1 MKKISSH
8 LGLFL
13 ATIALTNI
21 GIIMVYSASAII
33 SLERYNDPYFF
44 LKRQLVWVFLGLL
57 GMLFAARINYRAFPK
72 LLKPA
77 LLFTLFLLV
86 LVLFPQFGK
95 AIAGAQR
102 WLRIGDFTFQPSELA
117 KLILILYMADTLSR
131 KKEKI
136 KNFTYGF
143 LPPLIILGAIFILIL
158 LQPDLGTALIILVII
173 LGMLFVSGVRL
184 RHLFSLFL
192 IALPSIWLLI
202 NKVGYRKRRIL
213 AFVDPWSDPR
223 GAGFQ
228 IIQSLLA
235 LGSGGIF
242 GRGLGEGTQKLFY
255 LPAPHTDF
263 IFAILGE
270 ELGFLGGVAVIILF
284 GAFIYF
290 GARIAR
296 RAPDLFGSLLAL
308 GITTWIG
315 LQAMINIGVATG
327 FLPTKGIP
335 LPFISFGGSS
345 LIFSLIGVGILLSIS
360 LQSHA
365 PSGAWHSHER
375 QER

>member
-13 ATIALTNI
+13 ATIALTSM

-33 SLERYNDPYFF
+33 SLERYNDPFFF

-95 AIAGAQR
+95 AIAGARR

-158 LQPDLGTALIILVII
+158 LQPDLGTALIILVVI

>member
-13 ATIALTNI
+13 ATIALTSI

-44 LKRQLVWVFLGLL
+44 LKRQMVWVFLGLV

-77 LLFTLFLLV
+77 LIFTLFLLV

-95 AIAGAQR
+95 EIAGARR
-102 WLRIGDFTFQPSELA
+102 WLRIGDFTLQPSEMA

-136 KNFTYGF
+136 KNFAYGF
-143 LPPLIILGAIFILIL
+143 LPPLIILGVIFILIL
-158 LQPDLGTALIILVII
+158 LQPDLGTALIILVVI

-213 AFVDPWSDPR
+213 AFLDPWGDPR

-235 LGSGGIF
+235 LGSGGIL

-270 ELGFLGGVAVIILF
+270 ELGFVGGAVVIILL
-284 GAFIYF
+284 GVFIYF
-290 GARIAR
+290 GARIAS

-315 LQAMINIGVATG
+315 LQAIINIGVATG

-345 LIFSLIGVGILLSIS
+345 LIFSLIGVGILMSIS

-365 PSGAWHSHER
+365 PSGARQSHAR

>member
-1 MKKISSH
+1 MKKVSSH

-13 ATIALTNI
+13 ITLALISI
-21 GIIMVYSASAII
+21 GIIMVYSASAIL
-33 SLERYNDPYFF
+33 SLEKYNDPYFF
-44 LKRQLVWVFLGLL
+44 LKRQMAWVFLGLV
-57 GMLFAARINYRAFPK
+57 GMFFAARVNYRALPK
-72 LLKPA
+72 LLKP
-77 LLFTLFLLV
+77 LLLLTFFLLI

-95 AIAGAQR
+95 EVAGARR
-102 WLRIGDFTFQPSELA
+102 WLKIGDFTLQPSEIA

-136 KNFTYGF
+136 KDLAYGF
-143 LPPLIILGAIFILIL
+143 LPPLIILGTIFILIL
-158 LQPDLGTALIILVII
+158 RQPDLGTALIILVVI

-184 RHLFSLFL
+184 KHLFSLFL
-192 IALPSIWLLI
+192 VALPGIWLLI

-213 AFVDPWSDPR
+213 AFLDPWSDPQ
-223 GAGFQ
+223 GYGFQ
-228 IIQSLLA
+228 IIQSLIA
-235 LGSGGIF
+235 LGSGGIL

-270 ELGFLGGVAVIILF
+270 ELGFLGGMVVIILF
-284 GAFIYF
+284 GAFVYF

-327 FLPTKGIP
+327 TLPTKGIP

-345 LIFSLIGVGILLSIS
+345 LIFSLIGVGVLLSIS
-360 LQSHA
+360 LHSHVS
-365 PSGAWHSHER
+365 SGAWRSYEKQR
-375 QER
+375 G

>member
-13 ATIALTNI
+13 ATIALTSI

-95 AIAGAQR
+95 AIAGARR
-102 WLRIGDFTFQPSELA
+102 WLRIGDFTLQPSEMA
-117 KLILILYMADTLSR
+117 KLILILYIADTLSR

-158 LQPDLGTALIILVII
+158 LQPDLGTALIILVVI
-173 LGMLFVSGVRL
+173 LGMFFVSGVRL

-192 IALPSIWLLI
+192 ITLPSIWLLI

-345 LIFSLIGVGILLSIS
+345 LIFSLIGVGVLLSIS
-360 LQSHA
+360 LHSHVS
-365 PSGAWHSHER
+365 SGTWRSHER
-375 QER
+375 QRG

>member
-1 MKKISSH
+1 MKRISSH

-13 ATIALTNI
+13 ITLALISI
-21 GIIMVYSASAII
+21 GIIMVYSASAIL

-44 LKRQLVWVFLGLL
+44 LKRQLAWVFLGLVGL
-57 GMLFAARINYRAFPK
+57 LFATRINYRALPK

-77 LLFTLFLLV
+77 LFLTLCLLI

-95 AIAGAQR
+95 EIAGARR
-102 WLRIGDFTFQPSELA
+102 WLRIGDFTLQPSELA
-117 KLILILYMADTLSR
+117 KLILILYMADALSR

-158 LQPDLGTALIILVII
+158 LQPDLGTALIILVVI

-184 RHLFSLFL
+184 KHLFSLFL

-213 AFVDPWSDPR
+213 AFLDPWGDPQ
-223 GAGFQ
+223 GYGFQ

-270 ELGFLGGVAVIILF
+270 ELGFLGGIAVIILF
-284 GAFIYF
+284 GAFIYS

-327 FLPTKGIP
+327 TLPTKGIP

-345 LIFSLIGVGILLSIS
+345 LIFSLIGVGILMSIS
-360 LQSHA
+360 LR
-365 PSGAWHSHER
+365 SHEGQQR
-375 QER
+375 

>member
-13 ATIALTNI
+13 ITLALI
-21 GIIMVYSASAII
+21 SMGIIMVYSSSAIL

-44 LKRQLVWVFLGLL
+44 LKRQLTWVFLGLV
-57 GMLFAARINYRAFPK
+57 GMLFAARINYRALPK
-72 LLKPA
+72 LLRP
-77 LLFTLFLLV
+77 LLFFTLFLLI

-95 AIAGAQR
+95 KIAGARR

-136 KNFTYGF
+136 KNFVYGF
-143 LPPLIILGAIFILIL
+143 LPPLLILVAIFILVL
-158 LQPDLGTALIILVII
+158 FQRDLGTALIILMVI

-184 RHLFSLFL
+184 KHLFFLFL
-192 IALPSIWLLI
+192 IALPIIWLRI
-202 NKVGYRKRRIL
+202 IKVDYTKRRIL
-213 AFVDPWSDPR
+213 AFLDPWSDPL
-223 GAGFQ
+223 GDGYQ
-228 IIQSLLA
+228 IIQSLIA

-345 LIFSLIGVGILLSIS
+345 LIFSLMGVGILMSIS

-365 PSGAWHSHER
+365 PSGAWLSHQGQR
-375 QER
+375 R

>member
-13 ATIALTNI
+13 ATVALTSI

-95 AIAGAQR
+95 EIAGARR
-102 WLRIGDFTFQPSELA
+102 WLRIGDFTLQPSELA

-158 LQPDLGTALIILVII
+158 LQPDLGTALIILVVT

-192 IALPSIWLLI
+192 VALPSIWLLI

-213 AFVDPWSDPR
+213 AFIDPWNDPR

-235 LGSGGIF
+235 LGSGGIL

-327 FLPTKGIP
+327 FLPTKGLP
-335 LPFISFGGSS
+335 LPFVSFGGSS
-345 LIFSLIGVGILLSIS
+345 LLFSLMGVGILLSIS
-360 LQSHA
+360 LHSHA
-365 PSGAWHSHER
+365 R
-375 QER
+375 QQR

>member
-13 ATIALTNI
+13 ITLALISI
-21 GIIMVYSASAII
+21 GIIMVYSASAIL
-33 SLERYNDPYFF
+33 SLDKYNDSYFF
-44 LKRQLVWVFLGLL
+44 LKRQLAWVFLGLV
-57 GMLFAARINYRAFPK
+57 GMLFAARVNYRALPK

-77 LLFTLFLLV
+77 LFFTLLLLI

-95 AIAGAQR
+95 EVAGARR
-102 WLRIGDFTFQPSELA
+102 WLRMGDFTLQPSELA

-143 LPPLIILGAIFILIL
+143 LPPLIILGTIFILIL
-158 LQPDLGTALIILVII
+158 LQPDLGTALIILVVI

-184 RHLFSLFL
+184 KHLFFLFL
-192 IALPSIWLLI
+192 ITLPSIWLLI

-213 AFVDPWSDPR
+213 AFLDPWSDPL
-223 GAGFQ
+223 GDGYQ
-228 IIQSLLA
+228 IIQSLIA
-235 LGSGGIF
+235 LGSGGIL

-270 ELGFLGGVAVIILF
+270 ELGFLGGMAVIILF

-327 FLPTKGIP
+327 TLPTKGIP

-345 LIFSLIGVGILLSIS
+345 LIFSLIGVGFLLSIS
-360 LQSHA
+360 LRSHA
-365 PSGAWHSHER
+365 PSGAWHSH
-375 QER
+375 QGQI

>member
-1 MKKISSH
+1 MKKVSFH

-13 ATIALTNI
+13 VTLALLSI
-21 GIIMVYSASAII
+21 GIIMVYSASAIL
-33 SLERYNDPYFF
+33 SLEKYNDPYFF
-44 LKRQLVWVFLGLL
+44 LKRQLAWAFLGLS
-57 GMLFAARINYRAFPK
+57 GMLAASRINYRALPR
-72 LLKPA
+72 LLKP
-77 LLFTLFLLV
+77 LLFLTLLLLI

-95 AIAGAQR
+95 EIAGARR
-102 WLRIGDFTFQPSELA
+102 WLKVGDFTLQPSELA
-117 KLILILYMADTLSR
+117 KLVLILYMADALSR

-136 KNFTYGF
+136 RSFAYGF
-143 LPPLIILGAIFILIL
+143 LPPLLILGAIFILIL
-158 LQPDLGTALIILVII
+158 LQPDLGTGLIILVVI
-173 LGMLFVSGVRL
+173 LSMLFVSGVRL
-184 RHLFSLFL
+184 AHLFSLFL
-192 IALPSIWLLI
+192 VAIPSIWLLI

-213 AFVDPWSDPR
+213 VFLDPWSDPQ

-235 LGSGGIF
+235 LGSGGIL

-270 ELGFLGGVAVIILF
+270 ELGLVGGMAVIILF

-315 LQAMINIGVATG
+315 LQAMINIGVVTG
-327 FLPTKGIP
+327 FLPTKGLP

-360 LQSHA
+360 LRRE
-365 PSGAWHSHER
+365 G
-375 QER
+375 

>member
-1 MKKISSH
+1 MKKFSFH

-13 ATIALTNI
+13 VTLALLSI
-21 GIIMVYSASAII
+21 GIIMVYSASAIL
-33 SLERYNDPYFF
+33 SLEKYNDPYFF
-44 LKRQLVWVFLGLL
+44 LKRQLAWAFLGLS
-57 GMLFAARINYRAFPK
+57 GMLAASRINYRALPR
-72 LLKPA
+72 LLKP
-77 LLFTLFLLV
+77 LLFLTLLLLI

-95 AIAGAQR
+95 EIAGARR
-102 WLRIGDFTFQPSELA
+102 WLKVGDFTLQPSELA
-117 KLILILYMADTLSR
+117 KLVLILYMADALSR

-136 KNFTYGF
+136 RSFAYGF
-143 LPPLIILGAIFILIL
+143 LPPLLILGAIFILIL
-158 LQPDLGTALIILVII
+158 LQPDLGTGLIILVVI
-173 LGMLFVSGVRL
+173 LSMLFVSGVRL
-184 RHLFSLFL
+184 AHLFSLFL
-192 IALPSIWLLI
+192 VAIPSIWLLI

-213 AFVDPWSDPR
+213 VFLDPWSDPQ

-235 LGSGGIF
+235 LGSGGIL

-270 ELGFLGGVAVIILF
+270 ELGLVGGMAVIILF

-315 LQAMINIGVATG
+315 LQAMINIGVVTG
-327 FLPTKGIP
+327 FLPTKGLP

-360 LQSHA
+360 LRRE
-365 PSGAWHSHER
+365 G
-375 QER
+375 

>member
-13 ATIALTNI
+13 ITLALISI
-21 GIIMVYSASAII
+21 GIIMVYSASAIL
-33 SLERYNDPYFF
+33 SLDKYNDPYFF
-44 LKRQLVWVFLGLL
+44 LKRQMAWVFLGLV
-57 GMLFAARINYRAFPK
+57 GMFFAARVNYRALPK
-72 LLKPA
+72 LLKP
-77 LLFTLFLLV
+77 LLLLTLFLLI

-95 AIAGAQR
+95 EVAGARR
-102 WLRIGDFTFQPSELA
+102 WLRIGDFTLQPSEVA

-136 KNFTYGF
+136 KDLVYGF
-143 LPPLIILGAIFILIL
+143 LPPLIILGTIFILIL
-158 LQPDLGTALIILVII
+158 RQPDLGTALIILAVI

-184 RHLFSLFL
+184 KHLFSLFL
-192 IALPSIWLLI
+192 VALPGIWLLI

-213 AFVDPWSDPR
+213 AFLDPWSDPQ
-223 GAGFQ
+223 GYGFQ
-228 IIQSLLA
+228 IIQSLIA
-235 LGSGGIF
+235 LGSGGIL

-327 FLPTKGIP
+327 TLPTKGIP

-365 PSGAWHSHER
+365 R

>member
-1 MKKISSH
+1 MKKVSSH

-13 ATIALTNI
+13 VTLALI
-21 GIIMVYSASAII
+21 SMGIIMVYSASAIL

-44 LKRQLVWVFLGLL
+44 LKRQLAWVFLGLS
-57 GMLFAARINYRAFPK
+57 GMLFAARINYHALSK
-72 LLKPA
+72 LLKP
-77 LLFTLFLLV
+77 LLFLTLLLLI

-95 AIAGAQR
+95 EIAGARR
-102 WLRIGDFTFQPSELA
+102 WLRIGDFTLQPSEMT
-117 KLILILYMADTLSR
+117 KLVFILYMADTLSR
-131 KKEKI
+131 KREKI
-136 KNFTYGF
+136 RSFAYGF

-158 LQPDLGTALIILVII
+158 LQPDLGTALIILVVI

-213 AFVDPWSDPR
+213 TFLDPWSDPR

-235 LGSGGIF
+235 LGSGGIL
-242 GRGLGEGTQKLFY
+242 GQGLGEGTQKLFY

-263 IFAILGE
+263 IFAVLGE
-270 ELGFLGGVAVIILF
+270 ELGFLGGMAVIILF
-284 GAFIYF
+284 GAFIYS

-360 LQSHA
+360 LC
-365 PSGAWHSHER
+365 SHER
-375 QER
+375 RER